1 MSFVCLPYVSQPRT
15 RSATATARGA
25 RALPL
30 SLLSLSLFIERTR
43 DTRSGRQGSSVLFPS
58 VGSAPGV
65 KPRPVLMVAGRG
77 GDGRRGGQPNEAKAR
92 LPATPHHS
100 LFFPFIS
107 FPFPKRCCTAASH
120 LHLLAAG
127 ASPLASCRLAVAVGG
142 GPGGLSVP
150 PISRQSETSE
160 SPSCRWRWS
169 GGPSAMAIET
179 VCTGTHTH
187 PPPRRLLSMRRSPAH

>member
-1 MSFVCLPYVSQPRT
+1 MKQ
-15 RSATATARGA
+15 
-25 RALPL
+25 
-30 SLLSLSLFIERTR
+30 
-43 DTRSGRQGSSVLFPS
+43 
-58 VGSAPGV
+58 
-65 KPRPVLMVAGRG
+65 RPVS
-77 GDGRRGGQPNEAKAR
+77 P
-92 LPATPHHS
+92 PHHTTPHHS

-127 ASPLASCRLAVAVGG
+127 ASPLASCRLAAAVGG

-160 SPSCRWRWS
+160 SPSCRWRWWRWS

-179 VCTGTHTH
+179 VCTGTHT
-187 PPPRRLLSMRRSPAH
+187 RRRAAYFQCDAMRRSPAH